1 MTHINTDGSEALEQ
15 ALRRASL
22 TGPAASDSDRPVGG
36 VDPSGDAAAEAAAR
50 LTLRLAAEGLADIS
64 YTLADSPF
72 GSLRLAATRRGLV
85 RLAFPEED
93 LDGMLDGLARRISP
107 RIVEAEA
114 PLEGVRRELEEYF
127 EGRRR
132 SFASPLDWS
141 LIAGFHRRVLR
152 VTSGIPFGGV
162 QSYAE
167 VAADAGSPRA
177 SRAAG
182 NALGANP
189 IPILIPC
196 HRVLRTGGSLGGY
209 GGGIER
215 KRWLLELEGA
225 PLPV

>member
-1 MTHINTDGSEALEQ
+1 MTRANTDGTEALER
-15 ALRRASL
+15 ALRRAAL
-22 TGPAASDSDRPVGG
+22 TGSAASRSARRGPAGG
-36 VDPSGDAAAEAAAR
+36 PAAEAAAR
-50 LTLRLAAEGLADIS
+50 LTRRIAGEGLADIS

-85 RLAFPEED
+85 RLAFPEEE
-93 LDGMLDGLARRISP
+93 LDGMLDRLARRISP
-107 RIVEAEA
+107 RIIEADA

-152 VTSGIPFGGV
+152 ATSEIPFGGV

-167 VAADAGSPRA
+167 VAADAGNPRA

-209 GGGIER
+209 GGGTER
-215 KRWLLELEGA
+215 KRWLLSLEGA
-225 PLPV
+225 PLDGR